1 MCEALE
7 GEGEKTM
14 RKILRTSALIALA
27 TGLLVSPS
35 LATTLMH
42 LNVGAMSERADRIFR
57 GTVLEVSEGETEVG
71 GGVLP
76 TTTYTIEVDE
86 SFKGEFSTVKGVRLV
101 EIRMVGK
108 IAPKTVGQATH
119 MSVFRDMPR
128 MTLGESYLL
137 FSTSPSAVGLSTTVG
152 LGQGCF
158 HLSSL
163 ENKLMAVNGFDNVGL
178 FSGMDVGDVP
188 VRGPVSYDRLTDVI
202 RAGLAISTGG
212 N

>member
-1 MCEALE
+1 
-7 GEGEKTM
+7 M
-14 RKILRTSALIALA
+14 RRFLRTTALLAVA
-27 TGLLVSPS
+27 TGLMVAPS

-42 LNVGAMSERADRIFR
+42 LNLGALSEQADRIFR
-57 GTVLEVSEGETEVG
+57 GTVLTVVEGETELG

-76 TTTYTIEVDE
+76 TTTYTLEVEE
-86 SFKGEFSTVKGVRLV
+86 SFKGEFDMLKGVRLV

-108 IAPKTVGQATH
+108 IAPTVVGQAVH

-128 MTLGESYLL
+128 LTLGETYLL

-163 ENKLMAVNGFDNVGL
+163 ENKLMAVNEFDNVGL
-178 FSGMDVGDVP
+178 FSGMGIGDMP
-188 VRGPVSYDRLTDVI
+188 AKGPLSYDRLVDVI
-202 RAGLAISTGG
+202 RSGLTTSEGG